1 MILRSDQGT
10 GKNIF
15 TNTICNLIK
24 QYSHSSISDID
35 EIVGQ
40 FNSSLENCMLMI
52 LNEMRNTNEN
62 RNTNYDCMK
71 SIITDN
77 VVRINEKNEKR
88 RTV

>member
-1 MILRSDQGT
+1 
-10 GKNIF
+10 
-15 TNTICNLIK
+15 
-24 QYSHSSISDID
+24 
-35 EIVGQ
+35 
-40 FNSSLENCMLMI
+40 MLMV

-71 SIITDN
+71 SVITDN